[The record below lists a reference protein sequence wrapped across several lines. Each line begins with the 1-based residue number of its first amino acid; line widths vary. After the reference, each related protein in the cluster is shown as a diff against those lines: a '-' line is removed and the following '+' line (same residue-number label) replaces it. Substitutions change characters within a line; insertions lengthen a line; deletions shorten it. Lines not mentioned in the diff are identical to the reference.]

1 MPRQQVAAAATDAVA
16 LHRKRRQPGYGTRLS
31 GLPVADPRTTVS
43 ASADHTD
50 RLLGVGGRSAG
61 GGTRS
66 DVFRV
71 RSRNG
76 GNRRKQQDDMWRQV
90 WYSLVKDHIIINV

>member
-1 MPRQQVAAAATDAVA
+1 MPRQQLAAAATDAVA

-50 RLLGVGGRSAG
+50 RLLGVGGRSAAVG
-61 GGTRS
+61 RAADGRTRS
-66 DVFRV
+66 DVLRV
-71 RSRNG
+71 RGRDG
-76 GNRRKQQDDMWRQV
+76 GNRRRQQNDMWRPV
-90 WYSLVKDHIIINV
+90 WAKTV